1 MGEAL
6 DAMGRHHLYEA
17 EQKAYSAA
25 ILSVDSTELAD
36 ALTMLSLVFML
47 EGKEHQAEMVMAVL
61 PREQTM
67 ELVRLQDQANDQGRR
82 RERLV
87 FGSLV
92 GALLLAVGGG
102 YWWNRRRTAAF
113 QQKVDLLMQQASQPA
128 VRADIVKTKQG
139 VDVLY
144 AILHDE
150 NISQMGKREQLAVSE
165 TLHIVEPDLASRRWS
180 PRLLPQAE
188 KLGEAI
194 VMATITMRCPY
205 LGRLP
210 SASFWSSLSMDI
222 SLLIHMYPPKAFTFG
237 RYCVRADFLR
247 LAFTSCL
254 IFATP
259 ICLLFLSAIA
269 LQLSSVSSCCAP
281 ATVGNSTNSPSI
293 TARAITVVL
302 DFVFVLSIVYTYII
316 LEFIS
321 EVDEEISFLGVVA
334 IA

>member
-17 EQKAYSAA
+17 ERKAYSAA

-36 ALTMLSLVFML
+36 ALTMLSLVYML
-47 EGKEHQAEMVMAVL
+47 EGKEHQADMVMAVL

-113 QQKVDLLMQQASQPA
+113 QQKVDLLMQQVSQPA

-165 TLHIVEPDLASRRWS
+165 TLHIVEPDLAAVIDNVELTPKETFYCIMHYYGKTDQQKAQCFCCTEQALRSTKSR
-180 PRLLPQAE
+180 LNK
-188 KLGEAI
+188 KL
-194 VMATITMRCPY
+194 
-205 LGRLP
+205 
-210 SASFWSSLSMDI
+210 DI
-222 SLLIHMYPPKAFTFG
+222 
-237 RYCVRADFLR
+237 D
-247 LAFTSCL
+247 
-254 IFATP
+254 
-259 ICLLFLSAIA
+259 
-269 LQLSSVSSCCAP
+269 QLSHR
-281 ATVGNSTNSPSI
+281 STKGQDQ
-293 TARAITVVL
+293 VVN
-302 DFVFVLSIVYTYII
+302 
-316 LEFIS
+316 
-321 EVDEEISFLGVVA
+321 
-334 IA
+334 

>member
-17 EQKAYSAA
+17 ERKAYSAA

-36 ALTMLSLVFML
+36 ALTMLSLVYML

-61 PREQTM
+61 PHEQTM

-92 GALLLAVGGG
+92 GVLLLAVGGG

-113 QQKVDLLMQQASQPA
+113 QQKVNLLMQQVSQPA

-144 AILHDE
+144 AILRDE

-165 TLHIVEPDLASRRWS
+165 TLHIVEPDLAAVIDTVELTPKETFYCIMEHNRQDDHAKAKAFCSTEQAVRSIKSRLGKKLDLSR
-180 PRLLPQAE
+180 
-188 KLGEAI
+188 LGE
-194 VMATITMRCPY
+194 TT
-205 LGRLP
+205 
-210 SASFWSSLSMDI
+210 SQ
-222 SLLIHMYPPKAFTFG
+222 
-237 RYCVRADFLR
+237 RA
-247 LAFTSCL
+247 
-254 IFATP
+254 
-259 ICLLFLSAIA
+259 
-269 LQLSSVSSCCAP
+269 
-281 ATVGNSTNSPSI
+281 
-293 TARAITVVL
+293 
-302 DFVFVLSIVYTYII
+302 
-316 LEFIS
+316 
-321 EVDEEISFLGVVA
+321 
-334 IA
+334 

>member
-1 MGEAL
+1 MCNFATVKPIVILLSLLLAAACTTTVPQTSDTEQLMGEAL

-17 EQKAYSAA
+17 ERKAYSAA

-36 ALTMLSLVFML
+36 ALTMLSLVYML

-113 QQKVDLLMQQASQPA
+113 QQKVNLLMQQVSQPA

-144 AILHDE
+144 AILRDE

-165 TLHIVEPDLASRRWS
+165 TLHIVEPDLAAVIDTVELTPKETFYCIMHYYGKTDQQKAQCFCCTEQALRSTKSR
-180 PRLLPQAE
+180 LNK
-188 KLGEAI
+188 KL
-194 VMATITMRCPY
+194 
-205 LGRLP
+205 
-210 SASFWSSLSMDI
+210 DI
-222 SLLIHMYPPKAFTFG
+222 
-237 RYCVRADFLR
+237 D
-247 LAFTSCL
+247 
-254 IFATP
+254 
-259 ICLLFLSAIA
+259 
-269 LQLSSVSSCCAP
+269 QLSHR
-281 ATVGNSTNSPSI
+281 STKGQGQ
-293 TARAITVVL
+293 VVN
-302 DFVFVLSIVYTYII
+302 
-316 LEFIS
+316 
-321 EVDEEISFLGVVA
+321 
-334 IA
+334 